1 MSIVPAERV
10 YLELKASMNN
20 DSATLGW
27 LVEAL
32 EHSRSQGQTK
42 VVDYLETVAA
52 DMVFEIEMAARRASL
67 LSRLM

>member
-1 MSIVPAERV
+1 MSIVLAERV

-32 EHSRSQGQTK
+32 EHSRSQGQTE
-42 VVDYLETVAA
+42 VVDHLESIAA
-52 DMVFEIEMAARRASL
+52 DMVFEMEMAARRASL